1 MNYPRLYPPTAAAWD
16 TNGLGALSDCI
27 SCVVEETLNGPFELE
42 MQYRLNGL
50 HYADITL
57 RSIILAKPNP
67 TARLQP
73 FRVYKISRPINGVVT
88 INAQH
93 LSYDLS
99 GIVIE
104 PFNAP
109 SLASALEGMKTNA
122 VTENPFEYET
132 DKTVISD
139 FVVSYPSSARSLVAG
154 QRGSLLDTYGGE
166 LEFDRY
172 QVKLWAHR
180 GKDNGVTIRYGKNMT
195 DVNQEEDG
203 SGVYTGVYPYWYSE
217 EEGSA
222 DLGSSYVPVE
232 GEFDFTRILLLDLT
246 EEFENKPTA
255 EELTQKAQEYI
266 SNHDP
271 GVPTIS
277 TTVSWYQ
284 SKDFVENVNLGD
296 VVGVY
301 FSRLGISAKA
311 KIVKTRYNA
320 LQNRYESVDIGSVR
334 SSIAGTIV
342 SMDQGVSSVTQYTV
356 TETRRITKE
365 LEMTADSLRSAI
377 SDSAQNT
384 TQLIQQSQAIIME
397 ALQEYAT
404 TGDLEQL
411 RSSMQSRF
419 EILAGQIEASFTS
432 ISETVSDLDG
442 ETTRQFSEIHSFI
455 RLMAQTSTV
464 NGGIVIGESTSQI
477 KLKLENDI
485 LYFFTGDEKT
495 VSVNN
500 ACKVFPVPVAVAVEV
515 NPPLVRLPMVLMPV
529 CIVADN
535 IGIYGDSALHL
546 YLLPIFR
553 SENIPADSG
562 LCAGREHCQKRLPY
576 PNSRQRD
583 RLPGIPRRAEGSRVY
598 RGFDG

>member
-57 RSIILAKPNP
+57 RSIILANPNP
-67 TARLQP
+67 TARPQP

-109 SLASALEGMKTNA
+109 SLASALEGMKTSA

-246 EEFENKPTA
+246 EEFENKPAA

-284 SKDFVENVNLGD
+284 SREFVENVNLGD

-500 ACKVFPVPVAVAVEV
+500 AIAYFSAGKLYVVQSQIQQLTIGTTGRLMDFYILGSGENTAVGMIG
-515 NPPLVRLPMVLMPV
+515 RLT
-529 CIVADN
+529 
-535 IGIYGDSALHL
+535 
-546 YLLPIFR
+546 
-553 SENIPADSG
+553 
-562 LCAGREHCQKRLPY
+562 
-576 PNSRQRD
+576 
-583 RLPGIPRRAEGSRVY
+583 
-598 RGFDG
+598 

>member
-57 RSIILAKPNP
+57 RSLILAKPNP
-67 TARLQP
+67 TARPQP

-122 VTENPFEYET
+122 VTEDPFEYET

-195 DVNQEEDG
+195 DVSQEEDG

-232 GEFDFTRILLLDLT
+232 GEFDFTRVLLLDLT

-284 SKDFVENVNLGD
+284 SREFVENVNLGD

-500 ACKVFPVPVAVAVEV
+500 AIAYFSAGKLYVVQSQIQQLTIGTTGRLMDFYILGSGENTAVGMIG
-515 NPPLVRLPMVLMPV
+515 RLT
-529 CIVADN
+529 
-535 IGIYGDSALHL
+535 
-546 YLLPIFR
+546 
-553 SENIPADSG
+553 
-562 LCAGREHCQKRLPY
+562 
-576 PNSRQRD
+576 
-583 RLPGIPRRAEGSRVY
+583 
-598 RGFDG
+598 

>member
-57 RSIILAKPNP
+57 RSLILAKPNP
-67 TARLQP
+67 AARPQP

-172 QVKLWAHR
+172 QVKLLSHR

-365 LEMTADSLRSAI
+365 MEMTADSLRSAI

-500 ACKVFPVPVAVAVEV
+500 AIAYFSAGKLYVVQSQIQQLTIGTTGRLMDFYILGSGENTAVGMIG
-515 NPPLVRLPMVLMPV
+515 RLT
-529 CIVADN
+529 
-535 IGIYGDSALHL
+535 
-546 YLLPIFR
+546 
-553 SENIPADSG
+553 
-562 LCAGREHCQKRLPY
+562 
-576 PNSRQRD
+576 
-583 RLPGIPRRAEGSRVY
+583 
-598 RGFDG
+598 

>member
-67 TARLQP
+67 TARPQP

-195 DVNQEEDG
+195 DVSQEEDG

-284 SKDFVENVNLGD
+284 SRDFVENVNLGD

-500 ACKVFPVPVAVAVEV
+500 AIAYFSAGKLYVVQSQIQQLTIGTTGRLMDFYILGSGENTAVGMIG
-515 NPPLVRLPMVLMPV
+515 RLT
-529 CIVADN
+529 
-535 IGIYGDSALHL
+535 
-546 YLLPIFR
+546 
-553 SENIPADSG
+553 
-562 LCAGREHCQKRLPY
+562 
-576 PNSRQRD
+576 
-583 RLPGIPRRAEGSRVY
+583 
-598 RGFDG
+598 

>member
-67 TARLQP
+67 TARPQP

-109 SLASALEGMKTNA
+109 SLASALEGMKTSA
-122 VTENPFEYET
+122 VTENPFDYET

-246 EEFENKPTA
+246 EEFESKPTA

-500 ACKVFPVPVAVAVEV
+500 AIAYFSAGKLYVVQSQIQQLTIGTTGRLMDFYILGSGENTAVGMIG
-515 NPPLVRLPMVLMPV
+515 RLT
-529 CIVADN
+529 
-535 IGIYGDSALHL
+535 
-546 YLLPIFR
+546 
-553 SENIPADSG
+553 
-562 LCAGREHCQKRLPY
+562 
-576 PNSRQRD
+576 
-583 RLPGIPRRAEGSRVY
+583 
-598 RGFDG
+598 

>member
-57 RSIILAKPNP
+57 RSIILAKPHP
-67 TARLQP
+67 TARPQP

-172 QVKLWAHR
+172 QVKILAHR

-195 DVNQEEDG
+195 DVSQEEDG

-222 DLGSSYVPVE
+222 DLGTSYVPVE

-500 ACKVFPVPVAVAVEV
+500 AIAYFSAGKLYVVQSQIQQLTIGTTGRLMDFYILGSGENTAVGMIG
-515 NPPLVRLPMVLMPV
+515 RLT
-529 CIVADN
+529 
-535 IGIYGDSALHL
+535 
-546 YLLPIFR
+546 
-553 SENIPADSG
+553 
-562 LCAGREHCQKRLPY
+562 
-576 PNSRQRD
+576 
-583 RLPGIPRRAEGSRVY
+583 
-598 RGFDG
+598 

>member
-57 RSIILAKPNP
+57 RSLILAKPNP
-67 TARLQP
+67 TARPQP

-172 QVKLWAHR
+172 QVKLLSHR

-195 DVNQEEDG
+195 DVSQEEDG

-500 ACKVFPVPVAVAVEV
+500 AIAYFSAGKLYVVQSQIQQLTIGTTGRLMDFYILGSGENTAVGMIG
-515 NPPLVRLPMVLMPV
+515 RLT
-529 CIVADN
+529 
-535 IGIYGDSALHL
+535 
-546 YLLPIFR
+546 
-553 SENIPADSG
+553 
-562 LCAGREHCQKRLPY
+562 
-576 PNSRQRD
+576 
-583 RLPGIPRRAEGSRVY
+583 
-598 RGFDG
+598 

>member
-1 MNYPRLYPPTAAAWD
+1 MNYPRLYPPTATAWD

-67 TARLQP
+67 TARPQP

-109 SLASALEGMKTNA
+109 SLASALEGMKTNT

-172 QVKLWAHR
+172 QVKLLSHR

-195 DVNQEEDG
+195 DVSQEEDG

-320 LQNRYESVDIGSVR
+320 LQDRFESVDIGSVR

-500 ACKVFPVPVAVAVEV
+500 AIAYFSAGKLYVVQSQIQQLTIGTTGRLMDFYILGSGENTAVGMIG
-515 NPPLVRLPMVLMPV
+515 RLT
-529 CIVADN
+529 
-535 IGIYGDSALHL
+535 
-546 YLLPIFR
+546 
-553 SENIPADSG
+553 
-562 LCAGREHCQKRLPY
+562 
-576 PNSRQRD
+576 
-583 RLPGIPRRAEGSRVY
+583 
-598 RGFDG
+598 

>member
-57 RSIILAKPNP
+57 RSLILAKPNP
-67 TARLQP
+67 AARPQP

-172 QVKLWAHR
+172 QVKLLSHR

-284 SKDFVENVNLGD
+284 SREFVENVNLGD

-500 ACKVFPVPVAVAVEV
+500 AIAYFSAGKLYVVQSQIQQLTIGTTGRLMDFYILGSGENTAVGMIG
-515 NPPLVRLPMVLMPV
+515 RLT
-529 CIVADN
+529 
-535 IGIYGDSALHL
+535 
-546 YLLPIFR
+546 
-553 SENIPADSG
+553 
-562 LCAGREHCQKRLPY
+562 
-576 PNSRQRD
+576 
-583 RLPGIPRRAEGSRVY
+583 
-598 RGFDG
+598 

>member
-16 TNGLGALSDCI
+16 NNGLGALSDCI
-27 SCVVEETLNGPFELE
+27 SCVVEETLNGPYELE

-67 TARLQP
+67 TARPQP

-122 VTENPFEYET
+122 VTDNPFEYET

-500 ACKVFPVPVAVAVEV
+500 AIAYFSAGKLYVVQSQIQQLTIGTTGRLMDFYILGSGENTAVGMIG
-515 NPPLVRLPMVLMPV
+515 RL
-529 CIVADN
+529 
-535 IGIYGDSALHL
+535 S
-546 YLLPIFR
+546 
-553 SENIPADSG
+553 
-562 LCAGREHCQKRLPY
+562 
-576 PNSRQRD
+576 
-583 RLPGIPRRAEGSRVY
+583 
-598 RGFDG
+598 

>member
-1 MNYPRLYPPTAAAWD
+1 MNYPKLYPPTAAAWD

-67 TARLQP
+67 TTRPQP

-139 FVVSYPSSARSLVAG
+139 FAVSYPSSARSLVAG

-217 EEGSA
+217 EDGSA

-284 SKDFVENVNLGD
+284 SRDFVENVNLGD

-384 TQLIQQSQAIIME
+384 TQLIQQSQSIIME

-500 ACKVFPVPVAVAVEV
+500 AIAYFSAGKLYVVQSQIQQLTIGTTGRLMDFYILGSGENTAVGMIG
-515 NPPLVRLPMVLMPV
+515 RL
-529 CIVADN
+529 
-535 IGIYGDSALHL
+535 S
-546 YLLPIFR
+546 
-553 SENIPADSG
+553 
-562 LCAGREHCQKRLPY
+562 
-576 PNSRQRD
+576 
-583 RLPGIPRRAEGSRVY
+583 
-598 RGFDG
+598 

>member
-42 MQYRLNGL
+42 LQYRLNGL

-67 TARLQP
+67 TARPQP

-203 SGVYTGVYPYWYSE
+203 SGVYTGVYPYWYSG

-284 SKDFVENVNLGD
+284 SKDFVESVNLGD

-500 ACKVFPVPVAVAVEV
+500 AIAYFSAGKLYVVQSQIQQLTIGTTGRLMDFYILGSGENTAVGMIG
-515 NPPLVRLPMVLMPV
+515 RLT
-529 CIVADN
+529 
-535 IGIYGDSALHL
+535 
-546 YLLPIFR
+546 
-553 SENIPADSG
+553 
-562 LCAGREHCQKRLPY
+562 
-576 PNSRQRD
+576 
-583 RLPGIPRRAEGSRVY
+583 
-598 RGFDG
+598 

>member
-1 MNYPRLYPPTAAAWD
+1 MNYPRLYPPTATAWD

-57 RSIILAKPNP
+57 RSLILAKPNP
-67 TARLQP
+67 TARPQP

-139 FVVSYPSSARSLVAG
+139 FVVAYPSSARSLVAG

-180 GKDNGVTIRYGKNMT
+180 GNDNGVTIRYGKNMT

-246 EEFENKPTA
+246 GEFENKPTA

-500 ACKVFPVPVAVAVEV
+500 AIAYFSAGKLYVVQSQIQQLTIGTTGRLMDFYILGSGENTAVGMIG
-515 NPPLVRLPMVLMPV
+515 RL
-529 CIVADN
+529 
-535 IGIYGDSALHL
+535 S
-546 YLLPIFR
+546 
-553 SENIPADSG
+553 
-562 LCAGREHCQKRLPY
+562 
-576 PNSRQRD
+576 
-583 RLPGIPRRAEGSRVY
+583 
-598 RGFDG
+598 

>member
-67 TARLQP
+67 TARPQP

-139 FVVSYPSSARSLVAG
+139 FVVAYPSSARSLVAG

-172 QVKLWAHR
+172 QVKIWAHR

-334 SSIAGTIV
+334 SSIAGAIV
-342 SMDQGVSSVTQYTV
+342 SMDQGISSATQYAV
-356 TETRRITKE
+356 IETRRITKE

-500 ACKVFPVPVAVAVEV
+500 AIAYFSAGKLYVVQSQIQQLTIGTTGRLMDFYILGSGENTAVGMIG
-515 NPPLVRLPMVLMPV
+515 RLT
-529 CIVADN
+529 
-535 IGIYGDSALHL
+535 
-546 YLLPIFR
+546 
-553 SENIPADSG
+553 
-562 LCAGREHCQKRLPY
+562 
-576 PNSRQRD
+576 
-583 RLPGIPRRAEGSRVY
+583 
-598 RGFDG
+598 

>member
-57 RSIILAKPNP
+57 RSIVLAKPNP
-67 TARLQP
+67 TARPQP

-109 SLASALEGMKTNA
+109 SLASAMEGMKTNA

-203 SGVYTGVYPYWYSE
+203 SGVYTGVYPYWYSD

-301 FSRLGISAKA
+301 FSRLGISAQA

-419 EILAGQIEASFTS
+419 EILAGQIEASFAS

-500 ACKVFPVPVAVAVEV
+500 AIAYFSAGKLYVVQSQIQQLTIGTTGRLMDFYILGSGENTAVGMIG
-515 NPPLVRLPMVLMPV
+515 RLT
-529 CIVADN
+529 
-535 IGIYGDSALHL
+535 
-546 YLLPIFR
+546 
-553 SENIPADSG
+553 
-562 LCAGREHCQKRLPY
+562 
-576 PNSRQRD
+576 
-583 RLPGIPRRAEGSRVY
+583 
-598 RGFDG
+598 

>member
-57 RSIILAKPNP
+57 RSLILAKPNP
-67 TARLQP
+67 TARPQP

-172 QVKLWAHR
+172 QVKLLSHR

-284 SKDFVENVNLGD
+284 SREFVENVNLGD

-500 ACKVFPVPVAVAVEV
+500 AIAYFSAGKLYVVQSQIQQLTIGTTGRLMDFYILGSGENTAVGMIG
-515 NPPLVRLPMVLMPV
+515 RL
-529 CIVADN
+529 
-535 IGIYGDSALHL
+535 S
-546 YLLPIFR
+546 
-553 SENIPADSG
+553 
-562 LCAGREHCQKRLPY
+562 
-576 PNSRQRD
+576 
-583 RLPGIPRRAEGSRVY
+583 
-598 RGFDG
+598 

>member
-57 RSIILAKPNP
+57 RSLILAKPNP
-67 TARLQP
+67 TARPQP

-139 FVVSYPSSARSLVAG
+139 FVVAYPSSARSLVAG

-222 DLGSSYVPVE
+222 DLGNSYVPVE

-284 SKDFVENVNLGD
+284 SREFVENVNLGD

-500 ACKVFPVPVAVAVEV
+500 AIAYFSAGKLYVVQSQIQQLTIGTTGRLMDFYILGSGENTAVGMIG
-515 NPPLVRLPMVLMPV
+515 RLT
-529 CIVADN
+529 
-535 IGIYGDSALHL
+535 
-546 YLLPIFR
+546 
-553 SENIPADSG
+553 
-562 LCAGREHCQKRLPY
+562 
-576 PNSRQRD
+576 
-583 RLPGIPRRAEGSRVY
+583 
-598 RGFDG
+598 

>member
-57 RSIILAKPNP
+57 RSLIMSKPNP
-67 TARLQP
+67 TARPQP

-232 GEFDFTRILLLDLT
+232 GEFDFTRVLLLDLT

-284 SKDFVENVNLGD
+284 SREFVENVNLGD

-500 ACKVFPVPVAVAVEV
+500 AIAYFSAGKLYVVQSQIQQLTIGTTGRLMDFYILGSGENTAVGMIG
-515 NPPLVRLPMVLMPV
+515 RL
-529 CIVADN
+529 
-535 IGIYGDSALHL
+535 S
-546 YLLPIFR
+546 
-553 SENIPADSG
+553 
-562 LCAGREHCQKRLPY
+562 
-576 PNSRQRD
+576 
-583 RLPGIPRRAEGSRVY
+583 
-598 RGFDG
+598 

>member
-1 MNYPRLYPPTAAAWD
+1 MNYPRLYPPTAAEWD

-57 RSIILAKPNP
+57 RSLILAKPNP
-67 TARLQP
+67 AARPQP

-172 QVKLWAHR
+172 QVKIWAHR

-232 GEFDFTRILLLDLT
+232 GEFDFTRVLLLDLT

-342 SMDQGVSSVTQYTV
+342 SMDQGVSSVTQCTV

-500 ACKVFPVPVAVAVEV
+500 AIAYFSAGKLYVVQSQIQQLTIGTTGRLMDFYILGSGENTAVGMIG
-515 NPPLVRLPMVLMPV
+515 RLT
-529 CIVADN
+529 
-535 IGIYGDSALHL
+535 
-546 YLLPIFR
+546 
-553 SENIPADSG
+553 
-562 LCAGREHCQKRLPY
+562 
-576 PNSRQRD
+576 
-583 RLPGIPRRAEGSRVY
+583 
-598 RGFDG
+598 

>member
-27 SCVVEETLNGPFELE
+27 SCVVEETLNGPYELE

-50 HYADITL
+50 HYADINL

-67 TARLQP
+67 TARPQP

-284 SKDFVENVNLGD
+284 SRDFVENVNLGD

-419 EILAGQIEASFTS
+419 EILAGQIDASFTS

-500 ACKVFPVPVAVAVEV
+500 AIAYFSAGKLYVVQSQIQQLTIGTTGRLMDFYILGSGENTAVGMIG
-515 NPPLVRLPMVLMPV
+515 RL
-529 CIVADN
+529 
-535 IGIYGDSALHL
+535 S
-546 YLLPIFR
+546 
-553 SENIPADSG
+553 
-562 LCAGREHCQKRLPY
+562 
-576 PNSRQRD
+576 
-583 RLPGIPRRAEGSRVY
+583 
-598 RGFDG
+598 

>member
-1 MNYPRLYPPTAAAWD
+1 MNYPRLYPPTATAWD

-67 TARLQP
+67 TARPQP

-172 QVKLWAHR
+172 QVKLLSHR

-195 DVNQEEDG
+195 DVSQEEDG

-320 LQNRYESVDIGSVR
+320 LQDRFESVDIGSVR

-485 LYFFTGDEKT
+485 LYFFTGDERT

-500 ACKVFPVPVAVAVEV
+500 AIAYFSAGKLYVVQSQIQQLTIGTTGRLMDFYILGSGENTAVGMIG
-515 NPPLVRLPMVLMPV
+515 RLT
-529 CIVADN
+529 
-535 IGIYGDSALHL
+535 
-546 YLLPIFR
+546 
-553 SENIPADSG
+553 
-562 LCAGREHCQKRLPY
+562 
-576 PNSRQRD
+576 
-583 RLPGIPRRAEGSRVY
+583 
-598 RGFDG
+598 

>member
-27 SCVVEETLNGPFELE
+27 SCAVEETLNGPFELE

-67 TARLQP
+67 TARPQP

-500 ACKVFPVPVAVAVEV
+500 AIAYFSAGKLYVVQSQIQQLTIGTTGRLMDFYILGSGENTAVGMIG
-515 NPPLVRLPMVLMPV
+515 RLT
-529 CIVADN
+529 
-535 IGIYGDSALHL
+535 
-546 YLLPIFR
+546 
-553 SENIPADSG
+553 
-562 LCAGREHCQKRLPY
+562 
-576 PNSRQRD
+576 
-583 RLPGIPRRAEGSRVY
+583 
-598 RGFDG
+598 

>member
-50 HYADITL
+50 HYADMTL
-57 RSIILAKPNP
+57 RSIILEKPNP
-67 TARLQP
+67 TARPQP

-139 FVVSYPSSARSLVAG
+139 FVVAYPSSARSLVAG

-172 QVKLWAHR
+172 QVKIWAHR

-246 EEFENKPTA
+246 EEFESKPTA

-266 SNHDP
+266 SSHDP

-342 SMDQGVSSVTQYTV
+342 SMDHGVSSATQYAV
-356 TETRRITKE
+356 IETRRITKE

-500 ACKVFPVPVAVAVEV
+500 AIAYFSAGKLYVVQSQIQQLTIGTTGRLMDFYILGSGENTAVGMIG
-515 NPPLVRLPMVLMPV
+515 RLT
-529 CIVADN
+529 
-535 IGIYGDSALHL
+535 
-546 YLLPIFR
+546 
-553 SENIPADSG
+553 
-562 LCAGREHCQKRLPY
+562 
-576 PNSRQRD
+576 
-583 RLPGIPRRAEGSRVY
+583 
-598 RGFDG
+598 

>member
-67 TARLQP
+67 TARPQP

-500 ACKVFPVPVAVAVEV
+500 AIAYFSAGKLYVVQSQIQQLTIGTTGRLMDFYILGSGENTAVGMIG
-515 NPPLVRLPMVLMPV
+515 RLT
-529 CIVADN
+529 
-535 IGIYGDSALHL
+535 
-546 YLLPIFR
+546 
-553 SENIPADSG
+553 
-562 LCAGREHCQKRLPY
+562 
-576 PNSRQRD
+576 
-583 RLPGIPRRAEGSRVY
+583 
-598 RGFDG
+598 

>member
-27 SCVVEETLNGPFELE
+27 SCVVEETLNGPYELE

-67 TARLQP
+67 TARPQP

-154 QRGSLLDTYGGE
+154 QRGSLLDTYGRE

-217 EEGSA
+217 EEGSV

-342 SMDQGVSSVTQYTV
+342 SVDQGVSSVTQYTV

-432 ISETVSDLDG
+432 ISETVSDLDC

-500 ACKVFPVPVAVAVEV
+500 AIAYFSAGKLYVVQSQIQQLTIGTTGRLMDFYILGSGENTAVGMIG
-515 NPPLVRLPMVLMPV
+515 RLT
-529 CIVADN
+529 
-535 IGIYGDSALHL
+535 
-546 YLLPIFR
+546 
-553 SENIPADSG
+553 
-562 LCAGREHCQKRLPY
+562 
-576 PNSRQRD
+576 
-583 RLPGIPRRAEGSRVY
+583 
-598 RGFDG
+598 

>member
-67 TARLQP
+67 TARPQP

-109 SLASALEGMKTNA
+109 SLASALDGMKTNA

-172 QVKLWAHR
+172 QVKLLSHR

-203 SGVYTGVYPYWYSE
+203 RGVYTGVYPYWYSE

-284 SKDFVENVNLGD
+284 SREFVENVNLGD

-500 ACKVFPVPVAVAVEV
+500 AIAYFSAGKLYVVQSQIQQLTIGTTGRLMDFYILGSGENTAVGMIG
-515 NPPLVRLPMVLMPV
+515 RLT
-529 CIVADN
+529 
-535 IGIYGDSALHL
+535 
-546 YLLPIFR
+546 
-553 SENIPADSG
+553 
-562 LCAGREHCQKRLPY
+562 
-576 PNSRQRD
+576 
-583 RLPGIPRRAEGSRVY
+583 
-598 RGFDG
+598 

>member
-57 RSIILAKPNP
+57 RSIIMAKPNP
-67 TARLQP
+67 TARPQP

-172 QVKLWAHR
+172 QVKIWAHR

-485 LYFFTGDEKT
+485 LYFFAGDEKT

-500 ACKVFPVPVAVAVEV
+500 AIAYFSAGKLYVVQSQIQQLTIGTIGRLMDFYILGSGENTAVGMIG
-515 NPPLVRLPMVLMPV
+515 RLT
-529 CIVADN
+529 
-535 IGIYGDSALHL
+535 
-546 YLLPIFR
+546 
-553 SENIPADSG
+553 
-562 LCAGREHCQKRLPY
+562 
-576 PNSRQRD
+576 
-583 RLPGIPRRAEGSRVY
+583 
-598 RGFDG
+598 

>member
-1 MNYPRLYPPTAAAWD
+1 MNYPRLYPPTATAWD

-57 RSIILAKPNP
+57 RSLILAKPNP
-67 TARLQP
+67 TARPQP

-109 SLASALEGMKTNA
+109 SLASALDGMKTNA

-172 QVKLWAHR
+172 QVKILAHR

-195 DVNQEEDG
+195 DVSQEEDG

-500 ACKVFPVPVAVAVEV
+500 AIAYFSAGKLYVVQSQIQQLTIGTTGRLMDFYILGSGENTAVGMIG
-515 NPPLVRLPMVLMPV
+515 RLT
-529 CIVADN
+529 
-535 IGIYGDSALHL
+535 
-546 YLLPIFR
+546 
-553 SENIPADSG
+553 
-562 LCAGREHCQKRLPY
+562 
-576 PNSRQRD
+576 
-583 RLPGIPRRAEGSRVY
+583 
-598 RGFDG
+598 

>member
-67 TARLQP
+67 TARPQP

-109 SLASALEGMKTNA
+109 SLASAMEGMKTNA

-203 SGVYTGVYPYWYSE
+203 SGVYTGVYPYWYSD

-500 ACKVFPVPVAVAVEV
+500 AIAYF
-515 NPPLVRLPMVLMPV
+515 
-529 CIVADN
+529 
-535 IGIYGDSALHL
+535 SAGKL
-546 YLLPIFR
+546 YVVQSQI
-553 SENIPADSG
+553 
-562 LCAGREHCQKRLPY
+562 
-576 PNSRQRD
+576 
-583 RLPGIPRRAEGSRVY
+583 
-598 RGFDG
+598 

>member
-1 MNYPRLYPPTAAAWD
+1 MVDAMNYPRLYPPTAAAWD

-57 RSIILAKPNP
+57 RSIILVKPNP
-67 TARLQP
+67 TARSQP

-139 FVVSYPSSARSLVAG
+139 FVVAYPSSARSLVAG

-172 QVKLWAHR
+172 QVKLLSHR

-195 DVNQEEDG
+195 DVSQEEDG

-217 EEGSA
+217 EEGSV

-284 SKDFVENVNLGD
+284 SREFVENVNLGD
-296 VVGVY
+296 IVGVY

-500 ACKVFPVPVAVAVEV
+500 AIAYFSAGKLYVVQSQIQQLTIGTTGRLMDFYILGSGENTAVGMIG
-515 NPPLVRLPMVLMPV
+515 RL
-529 CIVADN
+529 
-535 IGIYGDSALHL
+535 S
-546 YLLPIFR
+546 
-553 SENIPADSG
+553 
-562 LCAGREHCQKRLPY
+562 
-576 PNSRQRD
+576 
-583 RLPGIPRRAEGSRVY
+583 
-598 RGFDG
+598 

>member
-27 SCVVEETLNGPFELE
+27 SCVAEETLNGPFELE

-67 TARLQP
+67 TARPQP

-104 PFNAP
+104 PFNSP

-172 QVKLWAHR
+172 QVKILAHR

-195 DVNQEEDG
+195 DVSQEEDG

-222 DLGSSYVPVE
+222 DLGSAYVPVE

-284 SKDFVENVNLGD
+284 SREFVEAVNLGD

-500 ACKVFPVPVAVAVEV
+500 AIAYFSAGKLYVVQSQIQQLTIGTTGRLMDFYILGSGENTAVGMIG
-515 NPPLVRLPMVLMPV
+515 RL
-529 CIVADN
+529 
-535 IGIYGDSALHL
+535 S
-546 YLLPIFR
+546 
-553 SENIPADSG
+553 
-562 LCAGREHCQKRLPY
+562 
-576 PNSRQRD
+576 
-583 RLPGIPRRAEGSRVY
+583 
-598 RGFDG
+598 

>member
-16 TNGLGALSDCI
+16 NNGLGALSDCI
-27 SCVVEETLNGPFELE
+27 SCVVEETLNGPYELE

-67 TARLQP
+67 TARSQP

-172 QVKLWAHR
+172 QVKLLAHR

-217 EEGSA
+217 EEGSV

-284 SKDFVENVNLGD
+284 SREFVENVNLGD
-296 VVGVY
+296 VVGVF

-500 ACKVFPVPVAVAVEV
+500 AIAYFSAGKLYVVQSQIQQLTIGTTGRLMDFYILGSGENTAVGMIG
-515 NPPLVRLPMVLMPV
+515 RLT
-529 CIVADN
+529 
-535 IGIYGDSALHL
+535 
-546 YLLPIFR
+546 
-553 SENIPADSG
+553 
-562 LCAGREHCQKRLPY
+562 
-576 PNSRQRD
+576 
-583 RLPGIPRRAEGSRVY
+583 
-598 RGFDG
+598 

>member
-1 MNYPRLYPPTAAAWD
+1 MNYPRLYPPTATAWD

-57 RSIILAKPNP
+57 RSLILAKPNP
-67 TARLQP
+67 TARPQP

-246 EEFENKPTA
+246 EEFESKPTA

-485 LYFFTGDEKT
+485 LYFFSGDEKT

-500 ACKVFPVPVAVAVEV
+500 AIAYFSAGKLYVVQSQIQQLTIGTTGRLMDFYILGSGENTAVGMIG
-515 NPPLVRLPMVLMPV
+515 RL
-529 CIVADN
+529 
-535 IGIYGDSALHL
+535 S
-546 YLLPIFR
+546 
-553 SENIPADSG
+553 
-562 LCAGREHCQKRLPY
+562 
-576 PNSRQRD
+576 
-583 RLPGIPRRAEGSRVY
+583 
-598 RGFDG
+598 

>member
-57 RSIILAKPNP
+57 RAIILAKPNP
-67 TARLQP
+67 TARPQP

-139 FVVSYPSSARSLVAG
+139 FVVAYPSSARSLVAG

-180 GKDNGVTIRYGKNMT
+180 GKDNGATIRYGKNMT

-284 SKDFVENVNLGD
+284 SREFVENVNLGD

-342 SMDQGVSSVTQYTV
+342 SMDQGVSSVTQYTMI
-356 TETRRITKE
+356 ETRRITKE

-500 ACKVFPVPVAVAVEV
+500 AIAYFSAGKLYVTKSQIQQLTIGTTGRLMDFYILGSGENTAVGMIG
-515 NPPLVRLPMVLMPV
+515 RL
-529 CIVADN
+529 
-535 IGIYGDSALHL
+535 S
-546 YLLPIFR
+546 
-553 SENIPADSG
+553 
-562 LCAGREHCQKRLPY
+562 
-576 PNSRQRD
+576 
-583 RLPGIPRRAEGSRVY
+583 
-598 RGFDG
+598 

>member
-1 MNYPRLYPPTAAAWD
+1 MNYPRLYPPTATAWD

-67 TARLQP
+67 TARPQP

-109 SLASALEGMKTNA
+109 SLASALEGMKTNT

-172 QVKLWAHR
+172 QVKLLSHR

-195 DVNQEEDG
+195 DVSQEEDG

-320 LQNRYESVDIGSVR
+320 LQDRFESVDIGSVR

-485 LYFFTGDEKT
+485 LYFFTGDERT

-500 ACKVFPVPVAVAVEV
+500 AIAYFSAGKLYVVQSQIQQLTIGTTGRLMDFYILGSGENTAVGMIG
-515 NPPLVRLPMVLMPV
+515 RLT
-529 CIVADN
+529 
-535 IGIYGDSALHL
+535 
-546 YLLPIFR
+546 
-553 SENIPADSG
+553 
-562 LCAGREHCQKRLPY
+562 
-576 PNSRQRD
+576 
-583 RLPGIPRRAEGSRVY
+583 
-598 RGFDG
+598 

>member
-16 TNGLGALSDCI
+16 NNGLGALSDCI

-67 TARLQP
+67 TARPQP

-139 FVVSYPSSARSLVAG
+139 FVVAYPSSARSLVAG

-246 EEFENKPTA
+246 DEFENKPTA

-500 ACKVFPVPVAVAVEV
+500 AIAYFSAGKLYVVQSQIQQLTIGTTGRLMDFYILGSGENTAVGMIG
-515 NPPLVRLPMVLMPV
+515 RLT
-529 CIVADN
+529 
-535 IGIYGDSALHL
+535 
-546 YLLPIFR
+546 
-553 SENIPADSG
+553 
-562 LCAGREHCQKRLPY
+562 
-576 PNSRQRD
+576 
-583 RLPGIPRRAEGSRVY
+583 
-598 RGFDG
+598 

>member
-1 MNYPRLYPPTAAAWD
+1 MNYPRLYPPTATAWD

-50 HYADITL
+50 HYADVTL

-67 TARLQP
+67 TARPQP

-172 QVKLWAHR
+172 QVKLLSHR

-500 ACKVFPVPVAVAVEV
+500 AIAYFSAGKLYVVQSQIQQLTIGTTGRLMDFYILGSGENTAVGMIG
-515 NPPLVRLPMVLMPV
+515 RL
-529 CIVADN
+529 
-535 IGIYGDSALHL
+535 S
-546 YLLPIFR
+546 
-553 SENIPADSG
+553 
-562 LCAGREHCQKRLPY
+562 
-576 PNSRQRD
+576 
-583 RLPGIPRRAEGSRVY
+583 
-598 RGFDG
+598 

>member
-16 TNGLGALSDCI
+16 NNGLGALSDCI

-67 TARLQP
+67 TARPQP

-88 INAQH
+88 INARH

-139 FVVSYPSSARSLVAG
+139 FVVYYPSSARSLVAG

-172 QVKLWAHR
+172 QVKLLSHR

-195 DVNQEEDG
+195 DVSQEEDG

-432 ISETVSDLDG
+432 ISETVSELDG

-500 ACKVFPVPVAVAVEV
+500 AIAYFSAGKLYVVQSQIQQLTIGTTGRLMDFYILGSGENTAVGMIG
-515 NPPLVRLPMVLMPV
+515 RLT
-529 CIVADN
+529 
-535 IGIYGDSALHL
+535 
-546 YLLPIFR
+546 
-553 SENIPADSG
+553 
-562 LCAGREHCQKRLPY
+562 
-576 PNSRQRD
+576 
-583 RLPGIPRRAEGSRVY
+583 
-598 RGFDG
+598 

>member
-27 SCVVEETLNGPFELE
+27 SCVVEETLNGPYELE

-57 RSIILAKPNP
+57 RSLILAKPNP
-67 TARLQP
+67 TSRPQP

-222 DLGSSYVPVE
+222 DLGNSYVPVE

-500 ACKVFPVPVAVAVEV
+500 AIAYFSAGKLYVVQSQIQQLTIGTTGRLMDFYILGSGENTAVGMIG
-515 NPPLVRLPMVLMPV
+515 RL
-529 CIVADN
+529 
-535 IGIYGDSALHL
+535 S
-546 YLLPIFR
+546 
-553 SENIPADSG
+553 
-562 LCAGREHCQKRLPY
+562 
-576 PNSRQRD
+576 
-583 RLPGIPRRAEGSRVY
+583 
-598 RGFDG
+598 

>member
-67 TARLQP
+67 TARPQP

-122 VTENPFEYET
+122 VAENPFEYET

-172 QVKLWAHR
+172 QVKLLSHR

-222 DLGSSYVPVE
+222 DLGNSYVPVE

-500 ACKVFPVPVAVAVEV
+500 AIAYFSAGKLYVVQSQIQQLTIGTTGRLMDFYILGSGENTAVGMIG
-515 NPPLVRLPMVLMPV
+515 RLT
-529 CIVADN
+529 
-535 IGIYGDSALHL
+535 
-546 YLLPIFR
+546 
-553 SENIPADSG
+553 
-562 LCAGREHCQKRLPY
+562 
-576 PNSRQRD
+576 
-583 RLPGIPRRAEGSRVY
+583 
-598 RGFDG
+598 